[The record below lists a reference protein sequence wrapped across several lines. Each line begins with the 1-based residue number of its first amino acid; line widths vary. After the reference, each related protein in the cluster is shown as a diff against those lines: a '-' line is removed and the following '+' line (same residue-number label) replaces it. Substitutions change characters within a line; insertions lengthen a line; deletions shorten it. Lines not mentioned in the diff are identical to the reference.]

1 MRTQKLQEAEKR
13 IQKLDRI
20 IQRIYEDKVCG
31 DLREEWS
38 VTMRKFYKQEQ
49 QKLKEMLK
57 AKVKASERTVI
68 QCNSVYTFG

>member
-38 VTMRKFYKQEQ
+38 VTMRKFYKREQ
-49 QKLKEMLK
+49 
-57 AKVKASERTVI
+57 
-68 QCNSVYTFG
+68 Y

>member
-1 MRTQKLQEAEKR
+1 MRTQKLQEAENEYK
-13 IQKLDRI
+13 ILTVLLQK
-20 IQRIYEDKVCG
+20 IYEDKVCG
-31 DLREEWS
+31 DLMEEWF

-68 QCNSVYTFG
+68 QRNSVYTLG